1 MSETTSSPEPT
12 TGPIESVATPPVPP
26 APEPIVI
33 RQSSKVTQV
42 AAWVGIVAGVVFVVG
57 AIFFSGFVLG
67 AHSGHGDRHRGGGPE
82 ISMHHQGPPM
92 FPGPMM
98 RPGPGFVFPGGPGGF
113 PGGPGMEGRQSP
125 ESPTPPTTTA
135 PR

>member
-1 MSETTSSPEPT
+1 MSETTSSSEPA
-12 TGPIESVATPPVPP
+12 TGPIEPVATPPTPQPV
-26 APEPIVI
+26 VV

-42 AAWVGIVAGVVFVVG
+42 AAWVGIVAGVVFIVG

-67 AHSGHGDRHRGGGPE
+67 AHSGNGGRHHGGPE
-82 ISMHHQGPPM
+82 TSMHRQGPPPM